1 MNAAAPRSR
10 VRVAPGGVRTWLAQD
25 RRSAERDLVEH
36 LLARPGATAPDL
48 RALAQDTGR
57 PVAELGRALFALNR
71 RECIWVGNEPSRAD
85 ADGTSGLAGLSAELQ
100 ALVHG
105 RDKAVI
111 ADGDGLCLAAY
122 GWQGRDE
129 ADRAATIAATGSFPT
144 GVGARWWFAAGAVT
158 LAATAA
164 IDPASAAWV
173 RIARRLL
180 HACGPLAAGAS
191 A

>member
-1 MNAAAPRSR
+1 MNAATPRSQ

-25 RRSAERDLVEH
+25 RRSAERDLLEH

-57 PVAELGRALFALNR
+57 PVAELARALFSLNR

-85 ADGTSGLAGLSAELQ
+85 ADGASGLAELSAELQ

-105 RDKAVI
+105 RDKVVI
-111 ADGDGLCLAAY
+111 ADCDGLCLAAY
-122 GWQGRDE
+122 GWQGRE
-129 ADRAATIAATGSFPT
+129 ADRAATIAATRSFPT
-144 GVGARWWFAAGAVT
+144 DVGARWWFAAGEVT